1 MKVTPTI
8 MAGQT
13 SAGQSPP
20 WPYLGKRVVLVRFVT
35 PKLPATSVRVDQ
47 ARLKGPLRRGCL
59 GESGEVTCGSF
70 CCDGRSRLRIHW
82 GGDPDSGEG
91 VMEEGA
97 GGESRATGVA
107 AGNVDVV
114 FTSQ

>member
-1 MKVTPTI
+1 MYRKPHPIHAEDVSMKVTPTI

-20 WPYLGKRVVLVRFVT
+20 WPYLGKRVVLVRFVI

-82 GGDPDSGEG
+82 GGP
-91 VMEEGA
+91 
-97 GGESRATGVA
+97 
-107 AGNVDVV
+107 
-114 FTSQ
+114 

>member
-1 MKVTPTI
+1 MYRKPHPIHAEDVSMKVTPTI

-82 GGDPDSGEG
+82 GGTLTVEK
-91 VMEEGA
+91 E
-97 GGESRATGVA
+97 
-107 AGNVDVV
+107 
-114 FTSQ
+114 